1 MRRPAGPNLPRPRRT
16 ERAAS
21 ARPAEPLCKAAK
33 PPSYLSYSSYWSYR
47 GIREEVHL
55 ASNQY
60 GPGKMANFPCS
71 AKTPVRAKP
80 DGPTPVALRAN
91 RSLTAPA
98 AHRLRALS
106 FSREHHRSPI
116 GTSQTCRRC
125 RENFSLPGRGA
136 APHTLPI
143 LLSLPLSNQSACAST
158 PKICKNLRNL
168 RFLFWQ
174 SCRRQPAPNRLQ
186 SAKSAVP
193 PSYIFVVLRGPLC
206 QPRRANLP
214 LSSHRFAR
222 RALAAR
228 SVAVEGLALRACTLR
243 SLFSVLPVFG
253 PALTQKWPI

>member
-106 FSREHHRSPI
+106 FSREHHPLPERALLHFPYLLNLLLRCPLARRRRAGGAGRTSP
-116 GTSQTCRRC
+116 CRGVGQRPTPFQ
-125 RENFSLPGRGA
+125 FSFP
-136 APHTLPI
+136 
-143 LLSLPLSNQSACAST
+143 
-158 PKICKNLRNL
+158 
-168 RFLFWQ
+168 FLFLIN
-174 SCRRQPAPNRLQ
+174 RRAPARP
-186 SAKSAVP
+186 KSASICEICV
-193 PSYIFVVLRGPLC
+193 
-206 QPRRANLP
+206 
-214 LSSHRFAR
+214 SH
-222 RALAAR
+222 
-228 SVAVEGLALRACTLR
+228 SG
-243 SLFSVLPVFG
+243 VLPAAAG
-253 PALTQKWPI
+253 P

>member
-116 GTSQTCRRC
+116 GTSQTCRGC
-125 RENFSLPGRGA
+125 RGNWKLGSLEAWRLGFLGGA
-136 APHTLPI
+136 PPHTLQ
-143 LLSLPLSNQSACAST
+143 LL
-158 PKICKNLRNL
+158 
-168 RFLFWQ
+168 
-174 SCRRQPAPNRLQ
+174 
-186 SAKSAVP
+186 
-193 PSYIFVVLRGPLC
+193 
-206 QPRRANLP
+206 RRACRAFCSP
-214 LSSHRFAR
+214 WPWKVCGFA
-222 RALAAR
+222 AAR
-228 SVAVEGLALRACTLR
+228 SVLR
-243 SLFSVLPVFG
+243 SPG
-253 PALTQKWPI
+253 RH

>member
-91 RSLTAPA
+91 RPLIAPFRPSSSRLVIFSGTSSV
-98 AHRLRALS
+98 AHWHVADVPGVQGQLEAWKFRGLEAW
-106 FSREHHRSPI
+106 FSRWGSAPHFSVARLSRVLFSVLCSP
-116 GTSQTCRRC
+116 
-125 RENFSLPGRGA
+125 FSGAALAAPPLPGRGA
-136 APHTLPI
+136 AP
-143 LLSLPLSNQSACAST
+143 CV
-158 PKICKNLRNL
+158 C
-168 RFLFWQ
+168 
-174 SCRRQPAPNRLQ
+174 
-186 SAKSAVP
+186 
-193 PSYIFVVLRGPLC
+193 
-206 QPRRANLP
+206 
-214 LSSHRFAR
+214 
-222 RALAAR
+222 
-228 SVAVEGLALRACTLR
+228 LALPYCNHNKLR
-243 SLFSVLPVFG
+243 
-253 PALTQKWPI
+253 